1 MVQKRYLVM
10 AVLTV
15 LTGLLTARLAHH
27 GTSDLGKP
35 KPESAAYPDKSS
47 NNDAWRLRRTNP
59 GGAAATGSGQPTGA
73 SPSVRH
79 AAHSAEPGS
88 PAPAAKPLTVSLDGR
103 EYPVRAY
110 ELLLTPN
117 DPAATQ
123 TWTTNARLPQ
133 AWDIPAGNHQTLL
146 AIIDS
151 GFALQH
157 QEFTGRWHTNSGE
170 SGPATTEADS
180 LLNCSGRSLPVQA
193 NCNLIDDDLNGI
205 LDDETGG
212 AAAQN
217 PSQLNCTAQAKPLAK
232 DCNLIDDDAN
242 GYIDDITGWDFA
254 SHDPSVLAGQINPS
268 GIGTTHGTRVAGIA
282 AAKGNNG
289 LGMAGVDWNT
299 KILPLQALNDNGY
312 GNTISVGKAILYAAE
327 QGADVINLSL
337 GSDLPDDYVREA
349 IRIATAKGST
359 VVAAA
364 GNDGCEC
371 MVYPANYPE
380 VVAVGASDGNGLP
393 AGFSSHGPN
402 LDILAPGT
410 GMYSTSWSVA
420 NQTAAYASNISGTSY
435 AAPLVSG
442 LLSRLLSQQPSATP
456 LQLIASLTE
465 NTNRSS
471 LPPLATANRTNQYG
485 YGIAD
490 AHKASI
496 RMTTPDTSAIS
507 HRFTPAS
514 TGRSLDPANASEAAG
529 LFFAQ
534 ICSNPVTAST
544 TLYELQRNGVVSYTL
559 SPNEVLRAQQT
570 GYSTRRFADVCLT
583 QPHDTPASIR
593 NIDVPSEF
601 KNLQQPKA

>member
-15 LTGLLTARLAHH
+15 LTGLLIARLAHH

-35 KPESAAYPDKSS
+35 NPESAAYPDKLPD
-47 NNDAWRLRRTNP
+47 NDAWRLRHTNP
-59 GGAAATGSGQPTGA
+59 GGTAATGSGQPTGA
-73 SPSVRH
+73 SPSVRQ
-79 AAHSAEPGS
+79 AVHSAEQGS
-88 PAPAAKPLTVSLDGR
+88 PAPTAKPLTVSLDGR

-117 DPAATQ
+117 DPGATQ
-123 TWTTNARLPQ
+123 AWTTNARLPQ

-157 QEFTGRWHTNSGE
+157 QEFAGRWHTNSGE

-193 NCNLIDDDLNGI
+193 N
-205 LDDETGG
+205 
-212 AAAQN
+212 
-217 PSQLNCTAQAKPLAK
+217 
-232 DCNLIDDDAN
+232 CNLIDDDAN

-393 AGFSSHGPN
+393 ASFSSHGPN

-534 ICSNPVTAST
+534 ICSNPVTGST

-583 QPHDTPASIR
+583 QPHDTPASVR
-593 NIDVPSEF
+593 NIDVPNEF
-601 KNLQQPKA
+601 KNLQQPKI